1 MIITEGSLDVTV
13 PVYFVDD
20 DGGTS
25 PGEPTTGLL
34 FSNIETGGSASYHRQ
49 GAARVDFT
57 LVTVAVAAAHTDGG
71 FILID
76 DTNMPGLYRLDVPD
90 LAFAAGADYVMI
102 QLVAAGGNN
111 TLMRPLLIDLT
122 IVDLRDGVRGGMTA
136 LPNAAADA
144 ALGLP
149 ISDLGGLDLD
159 ARLDAA
165 VSSRLAP
172 TTAAR
177 TLDIAATGEVAL
189 DLDST
194 IGTIDAA
201 QIGANAITAAKINT
215 AAITAAKFGAGAINA
230 AAIATDAITAVKIA
244 ANAIT
249 AAKINASAITSAKFA
264 TGAINAA
271 AIATDA
277 ITAVKIAANAITS
290 SQLATNAI
298 GAAQFTQGAADKV
311 WSTTTRE
318 LTAFSTAL
326 AVSVWNVLESAI
338 VTASSIGLKLKDSLA
353 DVGEPGQ
360 EAPPLSASRGIKI
373 DWLFKNFRNKK
384 EQATNEYRLYDDVGT
399 TVDSKAATSDGA
411 GLTTKQ
417 QMASGP

>member
-1 MIITEGSLDVTV
+1 MIITAGSTDVTV
-13 PVYFVDD
+13 PAYFVDD

-34 FSNIETGGSASYHRQ
+34 FSDIETGGSASYQRQ
-49 GAARVDFT
+49 GAARVDFA

-90 LAFAAGADYVMI
+90 LAFATGVSFVII
-102 QLVAAGGNN
+102 QLVAAAANN

-122 IVDLRDGVRGGMTA
+122 AVDLRDGVRGGMTA
-136 LPNAAADA
+136 LPDAAADA

-149 ISDLGGLDLD
+149 ISDAGGLDLD

-201 QIGANAITAAKINT
+201 QIGANAITAAKIAT
-215 AAITAAKFGAGAINA
+215 AAITSAKSGVGAINA

-290 SQLATNAI
+290 SQLATDAI
-298 GAAQFTQGAADKV
+298 GAAQFAQGAADKV
-311 WSTTTRE
+311 WSSTART

-326 AVSVWNVLESAI
+326 ALNVWHVLESAI
-338 VTASSIGLKLKDSLA
+338 VTASTIGLKLKDSLA
-353 DVGEPGQ
+353 DVGEPAQGK
-360 EAPPLSASRGIKI
+360 PPLSASRGVKI

-384 EQATNEYRLYDDVGT
+384 EQTTNEYRLYDDAGT
-399 TVDSKAATSDGA
+399 TVDTKAAVSDAA
-411 GLTTKQ
+411 GVTTKEEL
-417 QMASGP
+417 ATGP